1 MPSDFSALS
10 LVKQTGFVS
19 SFVAT
24 YMDSVDSTY
33 HGWFSKEVQ
42 EKIWEDFKASGPTA
56 EDVINHDISL
66 LEEFTRRLVELRAVP
81 NIEVVFD
88 KLKELID
95 RDLDGAC
102 SPVILVFEQAALV
115 FDNAPTLRSIN

>member
-10 LVKQTGFVS
+10 LVKQAGFVS

-24 YMDSVDSTY
+24 YMDSIDSTY

-66 LEEFTRRLVELRAVP
+66 LEEFTCRLVELRAVP

-95 RDLDGAC
+95 RDLGGVC
-102 SPVILVFEQAALV
+102 LPVSRVFEQASEI
-115 FDNAPTLRSIN
+115 FNSAPTLRTIN

>member
-10 LVKQTGFVS
+10 LVKQAGFVS
-19 SFVAT
+19 SFVAA

-81 NIEVVFD
+81 NIKVVFD

-95 RDLDGAC
+95 RDLGGAC

-115 FDNAPTLRSIN
+115 FDNVPTLRSIN

>member
-24 YMDSVDSTY
+24 YMDSVDYTY

-42 EKIWEDFKASGPTA
+42 EKIWEDFKATGPTV
-56 EDVINHDISL
+56 EDIINQSISF
-66 LEEFTRRLVELRAVP
+66 LEEFTHRLVELRAVP
-81 NIEVVFD
+81 NIKAVFD

-95 RDLDGAC
+95 RDLGGAC
-102 SPVILVFEQAALV
+102 SPLIVVFEQAALV
-115 FDNAPTLRSIN
+115 FDNTPTLRSIN

>member
-10 LVKQTGFVS
+10 LVKQAGFVS

-24 YMDSVDSTY
+24 YMDSIDSTY

-81 NIEVVFD
+81 NIKVVFD

-95 RDLDGAC
+95 RDLGGAC

>member
-10 LVKQTGFVS
+10 LVKQAGFVS

-81 NIEVVFD
+81 NIKVVFD

-95 RDLDGAC
+95 RDLGGAC

-115 FDNAPTLRSIN
+115 FDNVPTLRSIN